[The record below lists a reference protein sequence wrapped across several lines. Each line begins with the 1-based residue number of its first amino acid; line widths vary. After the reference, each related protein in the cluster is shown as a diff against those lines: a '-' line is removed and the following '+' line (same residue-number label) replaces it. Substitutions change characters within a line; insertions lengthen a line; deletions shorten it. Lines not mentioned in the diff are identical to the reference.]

1 MTSDFCLLRPA
12 HSGAARQ
19 LSELD
24 LGFLE
29 QQDLVGLAPWIQ
41 YQAKPQLPAQHH
53 EVSQCSDPISV
64 FASNSP
70 GYWLIFYIIQDT
82 MMQTFALF
90 I

>member
-12 HSGAARQ
+12 RSGAAPQ

-29 QQDLVGLAPWIQ
+29 RQDLVGLAPWIQ
-41 YQAKPQLPAQHH
+41 CQAKPQLPAQRHAA
-53 EVSQCSDPISV
+53 SQYSDPISV
-64 FASNSP
+64 CASNSP
-70 GYWLIFYIIQDT
+70 GYRLIFSIIQDT
-82 MMQTFALF
+82 IMQTFALF